1 MKIRKIIN
9 LFRKHDNEFYII
21 QDGNRFLYRSSS
33 FYKEPTRDYKT
44 ATWWKNNPQARIILV
59 EVKISNKIDYTG
71 KIQ

>member
-9 LFRKHDNEFYII
+9 LFRKHDGEFYII
-21 QDGNRFLYRSSS
+21 QDGNQFLYHSAS
-33 FYKEPTRDYKT
+33 FCKNVVRNYKT